1 MSNLDQRKIAM
12 NKKYFFGW
20 NNIKWFFSELN
31 KIYSNQ
37 PSFFSKKRL
46 ESGVAFVIAQWGMI
60 YFLLD
65 KHSTM
70 TMTDMLMWSGVEFA
84 VAGYIIHQIQKEK
97 KEDILNKETPQEAE
111 QPEDTPAN

>member
-1 MSNLDQRKIAM
+1 M
-12 NKKYFFGW
+12 KKNYFFGW
-20 NNIKWFFSELN
+20 ENMKWFFSELN

-46 ESGVAFVIAQWGMI
+46 ESGIAFAIAQWGMI

-65 KHSTM
+65 KHSSL

-97 KEDILNKETPQEAE
+97 KEEKQQEETPQNNEE
-111 QPEDTPAN
+111 TPAN

>member
-1 MSNLDQRKIAM
+1 M
-12 NKKYFFGW
+12 KKNYFFGW
-20 NNIKWFFSELN
+20 ENMKWFFSELN

-46 ESGVAFVIAQWGMI
+46 ESGIAFAIAQWGMI

-97 KEDILNKETPQEAE
+97 KEEKQQEETPQNNEE
-111 QPEDTPAN
+111 TPAN